1 MEDKAKIYNVHIEYN
16 DDNEGFMRNSFVGEP
31 AVEINYFTFSKQE
44 KKQSK
49 KMVFSVPGKSQC
61 FMSVSILADTPIPR
75 VDDKGELFYV
85 NFPKEEV
92 RKLNN
97 KFFMNSN
104 IHEINYNHDSNIK
117 LSGVYLVESF
127 IMERGRIESPI
138 FKDVPDG
145 SLIQTYFVKDKKMYD
160 RLLNDENFNGFSIEI
175 ECGIIEQF
183 KTISPENLIK
193 DIAFNSEL
201 SEDEKIKKI
210 KYILNLK

>member
-1 MEDKAKIYNVHIEYN
+1 MEKLPKIFNVHTEYD
-16 DDNEGFMRNSFVGEP
+16 DDNKGYFTNSFVDSP
-31 AVEINYFTFSKQE
+31 AVELTYFTNFSKQE
-44 KKQSK
+44 MK
-49 KMVFSVPGKSQC
+49 KMFFSAPGKSQC
-61 FMSVSILADTPIPR
+61 FMSVSILADTPIKR
-75 VDDKGELFYV
+75 IDERGNLFYV

-97 KFFMNSN
+97 KFFMNGD
-104 IHEINYNHDSNIK
+104 IHAVNYNHDSNAK

-127 IMERGRIESPI
+127 IKENGRIESPV
-138 FKDVPDG
+138 FKDIPDG

-160 RLLNDENFNGFSIEI
+160 KLLNDENFNGFSIEI
-175 ECGIIEQF
+175 ECGIVEQF
-183 KTISPENLIK
+183 KTILPENLIK